1 MPATLHRDPG
11 DLDDVFDPAED
22 PGDRPR
28 RFFKAAAATPAC
40 PRAGTIPPVPR
51 QIIGEHGALKELIRQ
66 TRVVAPTNA
75 NVLILGETGTGK
87 ELIAQ
92 AIHAF
97 GKRRGGP
104 FVRVNCAAIP
114 VNLLESELFGH
125 EKGAFTGAV
134 ARRIGRFEMARGG
147 TLFLDEV
154 GDIPLELQPKLLRV
168 IQEREFERVGSS
180 ETRKSEV
187 RIVAATC
194 QDLREMVNARQF
206 RADLYY
212 RLNVFP
218 LRVPPLRER
227 AADIPELVRHFAAK
241 YAAEFQIPVD
251 SIPAETMRALVAYG
265 WPGNIRELENVV
277 ERSVLLSPGGVLLLP
292 DDFEAGPAGESRA
305 GEGETVASLA
315 ELNRNHILRV
325 LRECNHVVGGPA
337 GAASRLGLKRTTLI
351 SRMKKLGVL
360 QHAS

>member
-1 MPATLHRDPG
+1 MSASRHGHRR
-11 DLDDVFDPAED
+11 DLDDLFDPGED
-22 PGDRPR
+22 FTDRPR
-28 RFFKAAAATPAC
+28 RFLKSPASPRSQAASPLPTPR
-40 PRAGTIPPVPR
+40 P
-51 QIIGEHGALKELIRQ
+51 IIGEHGALKELIRQ
-66 TRVVAPTNA
+66 THVVAPTNA

-97 GKRRGGP
+97 GKRRSGP
-104 FVRVNCAAIP
+104 FVRMNCAAIP
-114 VNLLESELFGH
+114 INLLESELFGH
-125 EKGAFTGAV
+125 EKGAFTGAI

-154 GDIPLELQPKLLRV
+154 SDIPLELQPKLLRV
-168 IQEREFERVGSS
+168 LQEREFERVGSS
-180 ETRKSEV
+180 ETLKTDV

-194 QDLREMVNARQF
+194 QDLREMVNSRQF

-218 LRVPPLRER
+218 LHVPPLRQR
-227 AADIPELVRHFAAK
+227 APDIPALVRHFAAK
-241 YAAEFQIPVD
+241 YAAEFQIPVT
-251 SIPAETMRALVAYG
+251 SIPRETMEAWVAND

-277 ERSVLLSPGGVLLLP
+277 DRSVLLSADGVLRPP
-292 DDFEAGPAGESRA
+292 DDFDSGRTNPSATSEDGPPP
-305 GEGETVASLA
+305 VSLA
-315 ELNRNHILRV
+315 EVDRNHILRV

-351 SRMKKLGVL
+351 SRMKKLGVM

>member
-1 MPATLHRDPG
+1 MSGSFHNHLDERDDFFDPG
-11 DLDDVFDPAED
+11 ED
-22 PGDRPR
+22 ISDRPR
-28 RFFKAAAATPAC
+28 RFLKAP
-40 PRAGTIPPVPR
+40 IPPPDRSIEPVNAPK

-92 AIHAF
+92 AVHAY
-97 GKRRGGP
+97 GNRRRGP
-104 FVRVNCAAIP
+104 YVRVNCAAIP

-125 EKGAFTGAV
+125 EKGSFTGAI
-134 ARRIGRFEMARGG
+134 ARRIGRFETAQGG

-168 IQEREFERVGSS
+168 LQEREFERVGSS
-180 ETRKSEV
+180 ETRKTDV

-194 QDLREMVNARQF
+194 QDLGEMVRARQF
-206 RADLYY
+206 RADLFY

-218 LRVPPLRER
+218 LTVPPLRER
-227 AADIPELVRHFAAK
+227 AQDIPALVSHFSEK
-241 YAAEFQIPVD
+241 YSAEFQIPIT
-251 SIPAETMRALVAYG
+251 SIPQETLDALVAHD

-277 ERSVLLSPGGVLLLP
+277 ERSVLLSEEGVLRP
-292 DDFEAGPAGESRA
+292 PADFVSSPGKELPAGSDHPD
-305 GEGETVASLA
+305 VSLA
-315 ELNRNHILRV
+315 DVDRSHILRV
-325 LRECNHVVGGPA
+325 LQQCNHVVGGPA